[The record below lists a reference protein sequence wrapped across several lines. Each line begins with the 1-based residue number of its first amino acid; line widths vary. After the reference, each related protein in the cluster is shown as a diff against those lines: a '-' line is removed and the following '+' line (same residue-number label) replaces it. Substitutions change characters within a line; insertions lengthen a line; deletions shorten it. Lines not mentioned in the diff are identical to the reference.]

1 MGLFASLAAP
11 AISSAV
17 SFLGQSQTNSA
28 NAKMAKKQMDFQ
40 ERMSNTAHQRE
51 VQDLKKAGLNP
62 ILSGTGGSGASTPSG
77 AFASQKSPVSSAL
90 SSAWQTKMQSKQLQL
105 LDEQIGATNNQSYL
119 NSQLALKAAADR
131 EQTTANTV
139 NTKLLTPALKNEAE
153 IDNSS
158 AGAVFRWINRASQ
171 SIQGGRKAIGK

>member
-28 NAKMAKKQMDFQ
+28 NAAMAQKQMDFQ
-40 ERMSNTAHQRE
+40 ERMSSSAHQRE

-62 ILSGTGGSGASTPSG
+62 ILSGTGGSGSSTPSG
-77 AFASQKSPVSSAL
+77 AFASQKSPVSSSL
-90 SSAWQTKMQSKQLQL
+90 NSAWDAKMKDKQLKL

-119 NSQLALKAAADR
+119 NTQLALKAAADR
-131 EQTTANTV
+131 EQTNANTI

-153 IDNSS
+153 IDNST
-158 AGAVFRWINRASQ
+158 AGQFWRWVNRGSQ
-171 SIQGGRKAIGK
+171 SLQGARKAFSK